1 MIDKIIW
8 GYLLFFFIH
17 FVVFLLYQFGI
28 ININETSMIR
38 WGRLT
43 DLLETVLLVT
53 THIFTFSTYGAYGLG
68 AFYIL
73 NIILL
78 VLQFIFADWGLG
90 RKILDLFWI
99 AFYVILFLMDVC
111 KITLSEIVSF
121 ISSSENISA
130 LEFLFNDTIIGSL
143 ILGVAIPVIRTLVLE
158 AIHRNE

>member
-17 FVVFLLYQFGI
+17 FVVFLLYQFEI
-28 ININETSMIR
+28 LNIDETSMIR

-43 DLLETVLLVT
+43 DLLETVLLVI

-111 KITLSEIVSF
+111 KITLTEIVSF

-130 LEFLFNDTIIGSL
+130 LEFLFNDTIIGSV

>member
-17 FVVFLLYQFGI
+17 FVVFLLYQFEI
-28 ININETSMIR
+28 LNIDETSMIR
-38 WGRLT
+38 WVRLT
-43 DLLETVLLVT
+43 NLLETALLVI
-53 THIFTFSTYGAYGLG
+53 THIFTFSTTGAYGLG
-68 AFYIL
+68 EFYIPH
-73 NIILL
+73 IILL
-78 VLQFIFADWGLG
+78 VLQFIFADWGFG

-99 AFYVILFLMDVC
+99 TLYVSLFLMDVC
-111 KITLSEIVSF
+111 KIGLPEIVSF

-143 ILGVAIPVIRTLVLE
+143 IFGVAIPVIRTLVLE

>member
-17 FVVFLLYQFGI
+17 FVVFLLYQFEI
-28 ININETSMIR
+28 LNIDETSMIR
-38 WGRLT
+38 WVRLT
-43 DLLETVLLVT
+43 NLLETALLVI

-99 AFYVILFLMDVC
+99 AFYVILFLMDAC
-111 KITLSEIVSF
+111 KITLPEIVSF

>member
-17 FVVFLLYQFGI
+17 FVVFLLYQFEI
-28 ININETSMIR
+28 LNIDETSMIR

-43 DLLETVLLVT
+43 DLLETVLLVI

-111 KITLSEIVSF
+111 KITLPEIVSF

>member
-1 MIDKIIW
+1 
-8 GYLLFFFIH
+8 
-17 FVVFLLYQFGI
+17 
-28 ININETSMIR
+28 MIR

-43 DLLETVLLVT
+43 DLLETVLLVI

-111 KITLSEIVSF
+111 KIALPEIVSF